1 MFMKKLS
8 VVILAVVYLAVS
20 SGIVI
25 SQHFC
30 MNRLDSVQ
38 WFAAGTPDECGRC
51 GMSMEE
57 AHGCCHD
64 QVDLVKLQNDQQQAF
79 ATLFNFSA
87 PAVLPPAPIDFLLTA
102 FPSQDIY
109 IDNLA
114 HAPPL
119 LPDDDL
125 CILNSVF
132 RI

>member
-1 MFMKKLS
+1 MKKLS
-8 VVILAVVYLAVS
+8 IFILAICYLAVS
-20 SGIVI
+20 SGVVI

-38 WFAAGTPDECGRC
+38 WFASQTPDECGRC
-51 GMSMEE
+51 GMSMED

-79 ATLFNFSA
+79 ATFFQFSA
-87 PAVLPPAPIDFLLTA
+87 PAVLPPSPVALLLSP

-114 HAPPL
+114 HSPPL

>member
-8 VVILAVVYLAVS
+8 IFILAICYLAVS
-20 SGIVI
+20 SGVVI

-38 WFAAGTPDECGRC
+38 WFATDTPDECGRC

-79 ATLFNFSA
+79 ATLFQFSA
-87 PAVLPPAPIDFLLTA
+87 PAVLPPTPIGFFSTT

-119 LPDDDL
+119 PDDDL
-125 CILNSVF
+125 CIMNSVF

>member
-1 MFMKKLS
+1 MKKLS
-8 VVILAVVYLAVS
+8 IFILAIIYLAVS
-20 SGIVI
+20 SGVVI

-38 WFAAGTPDECGRC
+38 WFASQAADECGRC
-51 GMSMEE
+51 GMSMDD

-79 ATLFNFSA
+79 ATFFHFTA
-87 PAVLPPAPIDFLLTA
+87 PAVLPPAPISFLLTT
-102 FPSQDIY
+102 FPSQDIHNDY
-109 IDNLA
+109 LA
-114 HAPPL
+114 HGPPL
-119 LPDDDL
+119 WPDDDL

>member
-1 MFMKKLS
+1 MKKLS
-8 VVILAVVYLAVS
+8 VIILAICYLAVS
-20 SGIVI
+20 SGVVI

-38 WFAAGTPDECGRC
+38 YFSVQANDECGRC

-64 QVDLVKLQNDQQQAF
+64 KVDLVKLQNDQQQAF
-79 ATLFNFSA
+79 ATLFQFSA
-87 PAVLPPAPIDFLLTA
+87 PATLPPTPIHFLLTT
-102 FPSQDIY
+102 PPTQEIY

-114 HAPPL
+114 HAPPF

>member
-1 MFMKKLS
+1 MKKLS
-8 VVILAVVYLAVS
+8 IFILAICYLAVS
-20 SGIVI
+20 SGVVI

-30 MNRLDSVQ
+30 MNRLDSVE
-38 WFAAGTPDECGRC
+38 WFASQSPDECGRC

-64 QVDLVKLQNDQQQAF
+64 QVDLLKLQNDQQQAF
-79 ATLFNFSA
+79 ATLFNFNA
-87 PAVLPPAPIDFLLTA
+87 PLAVLPPAPIDFLLTT
-102 FPSQDIY
+102 FHSQDIY

-125 CILNSVF
+125 CIMNSVF